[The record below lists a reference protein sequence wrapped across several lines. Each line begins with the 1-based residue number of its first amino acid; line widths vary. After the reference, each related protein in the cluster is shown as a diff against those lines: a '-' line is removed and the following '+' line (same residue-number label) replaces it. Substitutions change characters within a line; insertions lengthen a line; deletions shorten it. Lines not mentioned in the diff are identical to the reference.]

1 MNRLRLLVDD
11 ILFKSDNTMVQFIR
25 YSFVGFVATVADM
38 LVFHV
43 LSNIIGINHIVA
55 NSISF
60 ICGLIINYV
69 MSRKWV
75 FNADTGYSVKEF
87 VMFSFIGVIGLGIS
101 DLILYILIDL
111 GIFVY
116 IFRLD
121 NMEFVKLVSKCIAV
135 IVVLMWNFIARK
147 KLVFGK
153 TAQGS

>member
-60 ICGLIINYV
+60 ICGLIINYA